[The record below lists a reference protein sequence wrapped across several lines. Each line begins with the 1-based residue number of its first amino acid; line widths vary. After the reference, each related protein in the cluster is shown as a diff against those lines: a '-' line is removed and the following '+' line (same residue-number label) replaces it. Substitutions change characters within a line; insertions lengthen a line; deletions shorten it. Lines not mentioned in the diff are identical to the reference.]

1 LKAEKLLRK
10 SSLAEFEKKFVQPR
24 VGRTLIVGSQVYR
37 DKEDRRLRYAD
48 AVGIDMLDG
57 PGVDRVIDLEEPL
70 PDDLGQFDHVECMS
84 VLEHSRRP
92 WLMAANIERL
102 MAPGATLFVSVP
114 FCWRVHGYPSDYWRM
129 TPDGLLALFSTVDW
143 RHRMIAADQ
152 LYEGPKFGTTKVDE
166 HPYLARAETCGF
178 AVMP

>member
-1 LKAEKLLRK
+1 
-10 SSLAEFEKKFVQPR
+10 
-24 VGRTLIVGSQVYR
+24 
-37 DKEDRRLRYAD
+37 
-48 AVGIDMLDG
+48 
-57 PGVDRVIDLEEPL
+57 
-70 PDDLGQFDHVECMS
+70 
-84 VLEHSRRP
+84 
-92 WLMAANIERL
+92 MAANIERL